1 MQETQE
7 TWVRSLGWED
17 PLGEGMVAPSSI
29 LAGESHGR
37 RSLEGCTPCSHIE
50 SYITACTHAGEEL
63 NPCKGQCILCMC
75 GGGRVGDG

>member
-37 RSLEGCTPCSHIE
+37 RSLVGYSSWGRKE
-50 SYITACTHAGEEL
+50 SDMTEQLHFLFRFQSLI
-63 NPCKGQCILCMC
+63 
-75 GGGRVGDG
+75 